1 MGLAP
6 KSPSADERG
15 QASLFL
21 LVGLTLSLVALI
33 MLFVRLGDANQLRS
47 RSQTAAD
54 AAALAAVA
62 VARDNAAEMLANHQ
76 IPYYRLYDPGL
87 GRAQAEKY
95 AQKNGAILED
105 IRASDNSMG
114 QLGNFVRVEVR
125 GANCRKE
132 LLEDRSR
139 GWSDTVCDETE
150 PNEEEGFVRLG
161 NAAAIAEMVMPDCNY
176 VFGTEYRIVGV
187 ACDGQ
192 VIRSEQHARQ
202 LIEIRLVSKE
212 GRYLYKPF
220 GVSDPAEEED
230 SSSSP

>member
-1 MGLAP
+1 MRFCLRP
-6 KSPSADERG
+6 FPADERG
-15 QASLFL
+15 QANLFL
-21 LVGLTLSLVALI
+21 LVGLTLSLLALTL
-33 MLFVRLGDANQLRS
+33 LFVRLGDANQLRS
-47 RSQTAAD
+47 RSQTAAE

-62 VARDNAAEMLANHQ
+62 VARDNAAEMLASHR
-76 IPYYRLYDPGL
+76 IPYYRLYDPAR
-87 GRAQAEKY
+87 GRTQAEKY

-139 GWSDTVCDETE
+139 GWSDTVCANADDG
-150 PNEEEGFVRLG
+150 EGFVRLG
-161 NAAAIAEMVMPDCNY
+161 NAAAIAEMVMPDCSY
-176 VFGTEYRIVGV
+176 VFGAEYRIVGV
-187 ACDGQ
+187 SCDGQ

-202 LIEIRLVSKE
+202 LIDIRLVPRE

-220 GVSDPAEEED
+220 GVADPAEEEEITPTP
-230 SSSSP
+230 SP